1 MVDPPPMQGGIITE
15 QCVPEFAD
23 AGTSTSPISK
33 KEALLG
39 QQAKRQQRFISEG
52 APDPTSSTGMSP
64 SSPIIT
70 SGPWGQLLNTMP
82 RSSVGPRGMD
92 HSRAACFQKQ
102 PLAYSPASSFS
113 VVSGILGLVAAT
125 AWPGGSM
132 DMPRP
137 PASGLHV
144 NVVEELSIDEG
155 VCTNSPAQRITA
167 RPMLDIVRSVVARDI
182 FSGLYHPNIVS
193 PRPGRGGQQS
203 PNASPS
209 QPVVLDP

>member
-1 MVDPPPMQGGIITE
+1 
-15 QCVPEFAD
+15 
-23 AGTSTSPISK
+23 
-33 KEALLG
+33 
-39 QQAKRQQRFISEG
+39 
-52 APDPTSSTGMSP
+52 MSP

-113 VVSGILGLVAAT
+113 VASGILGLMAAI
-125 AWPGGSM
+125 AWPRGSM
-132 DMPRP
+132 DVPRP
-137 PASGLHV
+137 PASGPHV

-155 VCTNSPAQRITA
+155 VCTNSPAQRLCPAQRITV
-167 RPMLDIVRSVVARDI
+167 RPMLDIVRSVVARDV
-182 FSGLYHPNIVS
+182 FSGLYHPSIVS
-193 PRPGRGGQQS
+193 PRPGRGGHQS